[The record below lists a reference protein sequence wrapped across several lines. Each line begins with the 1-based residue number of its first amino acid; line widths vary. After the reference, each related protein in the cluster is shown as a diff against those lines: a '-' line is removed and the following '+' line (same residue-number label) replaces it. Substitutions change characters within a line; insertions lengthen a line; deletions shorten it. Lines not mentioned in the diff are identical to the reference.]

1 MKKLFCSFLFV
12 LSIALG
18 ASAGTLSKWSLYNFQ
33 GTWEISSTDYD
44 QNLNWLVNRFYGTY
58 IGDPK
63 IDRVTLSLDYNGYG
77 SLEFFSGEM
86 SGKISVCGTIFVP
99 HPEES
104 CYECLSLLCT
114 TAAYD
119 PLKGLNSIYVYA
131 LDGDSSDK
139 DGFSIA
145 SMNHQSNAKAI
156 KTSSDPSGIAEVKT
170 TSILIQYQDNGIS
183 VRDAETSAI
192 SVYGIDGVMHYK
204 TKSYK
209 GETIPLNKGAIYVV
223 RVGDNSMKI
232 SYQ

>member
-1 MKKLFCSFLFV
+1 MKKLLCSFLFM
-12 LSIALG
+12 LSIVFG
-18 ASAGTLSKWSLYNFQ
+18 TSAGTLSKWSLYNFQ
-33 GTWEISSTDYD
+33 GTWEITSTDYD

-63 IDRVTLSLDYNGYG
+63 IDKVELSLDYNGYG
-77 SLEFFSGEM
+77 YLQFFSGEM
-86 SGKISVCGTIFVP
+86 TGKISVCGTIFVP
-99 HPEES
+99 HPELS

-131 LDGDSSDK
+131 TDGEGTDKTGFLISSMD
-139 DGFSIA
+139 
-145 SMNHQSNAKAI
+145 HQNNAKAV
-156 KTSSDPSGIAEVKT
+156 KTSSDPSGIAQVKT
-170 TSILIQYQDNGIS
+170 TSILVQYQDSGIS
-183 VRDAETSAI
+183 VRDADESAI
-192 SVYGIDGVMHYK
+192 SVYGIDGVMHYH

-209 GETIPLNKGAIYVV
+209 GETIPLSKGAIYIV